1 MKAHSMHALSLSA
14 SSVTPRGFI
23 RSSLFTVLMSS
34 ALLHPAL
41 LNAEEI
47 LPVTDEPVLLETE
60 LSGDMKAGESSVP
73 EALPLED
80 LRKFTDIFGKIKNDY
95 VEEIDDATLLKYAI
109 RGMLSGLDPHSA
121 YLEPSAFSD
130 LQENTS
136 GTFGGVGIEVGM
148 ENGFVKVIAPIDD
161 TPAQKGG
168 IMAGDLIIKL
178 DETPVKGMSLDQA
191 VDRMRGEAGTDITLT
206 LVRVGEREPV
216 KITLTRAIIQVTS
229 IKTLPLDNKY
239 GYIRITQFQAQT
251 GSDFAKGLEKLKA
264 ETSPLSGI
272 IIDLRNNP
280 GGVLLAA
287 VDVADQ
293 LIDDGL
299 IVYTKGRS
307 QASEISYSAKP
318 GDSAKDIPIIVL
330 VDGGSASAS
339 EILAG
344 ALQDHNRAVI
354 MGTQSFGKG
363 SVQNVM
369 AIDEEYGLKLTTARY
384 YTPNGRSIQ
393 AQGIVPDIEVNRAK
407 LSDEKQT
414 MMFKE
419 ADLAGHLSNGNT
431 ESSQNEENNKS
442 NENDSSEEAK
452 QKQMLAK
459 DFQLQEA
466 INLLKALDILKY
478 KEKQGSGKNQ
488 TDSELVEQEVSE
500 TPSKGSSA
508 D

>member
-1 MKAHSMHALSLSA
+1 MVKKINLGIVLMKLITPSL
-14 SSVTPRGFI
+14 RCK
-23 RSSLFTVLMSS
+23 RSLKGQYSKLVRNSLFI
-34 ALLHPAL
+34 ALLSQSAFHIAFL
-41 LNAEEI
+41 QAEEAEQATEQVI
-47 LPVTDEPVLLETE
+47 EPDQEASE
-60 LSGDMKAGESSVP
+60 I
-73 EALPLED
+73 EALPLDD

-168 IMAGDLIIKL
+168 IEAGDLIIKL
-178 DETPVKGMSLDQA
+178 DESPVKGMSLDQA
-191 VDRMRGEAGTDITLT
+191 VDKMRGEADTDITLT
-206 LVRVGEREPV
+206 VVRVGEREPLV
-216 KITLTRAIIQVTS
+216 IKLTRAIIQVTS
-229 IKTLPLDNKY
+229 IKTLPLDDKY

-251 GSDFAKGLEKLKA
+251 GSDFAKGLEKLK
-264 ETSPLSGI
+264 EQTKDLSGL

-293 LIDDGL
+293 LIDEGL

-307 QASEISYSAKP
+307 KAAQVEYKAQK
-318 GDSAKDIPIIVL
+318 GDDAADIPIIVL
-330 VDGGSASAS
+330 IDGGSASAS

-344 ALQDHNRAVI
+344 ALQDHNRAVV

-369 AIDEEYGLKLTTARY
+369 ALDSEYGLKLTTARY
-384 YTPNGRSIQ
+384 YTPSGRSIQ
-393 AQGIVPDIEVNRAK
+393 AQGIIPDIEVNRAK
-407 LSDEKQT
+407 LSDEKQSN
-414 MMFKE
+414 MFKE
-419 ADLAGHLSNGNT
+419 ADLAGHLSNGNSNSDDKKPSSKQAD
-431 ESSQNEENNKS
+431 ESEVAQ
-442 NENDSSEEAK
+442 
-452 QKQMLAK
+452 QKQMLSK

-466 INLLKALDILKY
+466 LSLLKAIDILKI
-478 KEKQGSGKNQ
+478 KEFKHSTKN
-488 TDSELVEQEVSE
+488 TLESDAKAEDSSNSE
-500 TPSKGSSA
+500 SPSL
-508 D
+508 